1 LKIVKDK
8 EIISTNVAFDK
19 LKTYFGVCTTL
30 QNKDFIHI
38 LYNAN
43 YSFRNTF
50 ALILPSSTKIPTQSD
65 INKSYQKFFV
75 CKNIQ
80 NPTNTDV
87 SNLNA
92 EVNRAYYNI
101 YTNAYTI
108 STLNN
113 SNF

>member
-8 EIISTNVAFDK
+8 EIVSTNLAFDK

-50 ALILPSSTKIPTQSD
+50 ALILPSSTKIPIQSD
-65 INKSYQKFFV
+65 ITKSYQKFFT

-92 EVNRAYYNI
+92 EINRVYYNI
-101 YTNAYTI
+101 YTNAYTV